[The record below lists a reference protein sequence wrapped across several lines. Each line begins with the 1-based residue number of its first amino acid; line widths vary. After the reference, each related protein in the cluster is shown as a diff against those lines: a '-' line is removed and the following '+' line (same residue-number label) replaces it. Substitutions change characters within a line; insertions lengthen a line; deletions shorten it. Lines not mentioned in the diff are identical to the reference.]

1 MNYEFWYNEF
11 MIYLSLGCFF
21 ACIAV
26 LYFLAKEIIKNIY
39 RFFYYL
45 SGKKKPAIEGLCFL
59 ILPGTIIHE
68 LSHMF
73 LAAIMGVETGPL
85 SFRPEI
91 EESKEVKIGQ
101 IKIAK
106 TDPFRR
112 TIIGLA
118 PLFAGLLI
126 IGGIFNFYLEKRI
139 WPLTQLL
146 DYSLWEYLLLLIA
159 CWLMVVVSLTM
170 FSSRKDL
177 DSAIVPAVVLTVLIV
192 IFWLAGFRLT
202 MPKKFIDLGDSLLV
216 NMDKAL
222 ALAIVLGLGALVF
235 FKGLNSAYGKI
246 LRR

>member
-1 MNYEFWYNEF
+1 
-11 MIYLSLGCFF
+11 MIYLSLGVFF

-26 LYFLAKEIIKNIY
+26 LYFLAKAVIKNIY
-39 RFFYYL
+39 RFFYCL
-45 SGKKKPAIEGLCFL
+45 SGRKKPAVEGLCFL

-73 LAAIMGVETGPL
+73 LAAIMGVAAGPL
-85 SFRPEI
+85 SFKPEI

-101 IKIAK
+101 IKMAK

-118 PLFAGLLI
+118 PLFVGLVI
-126 IGGIFNFYLEKRI
+126 IGGIFSFYLEKRI
-139 WPLTQLL
+139 WPLTRLF
-146 DYSLWEYLLLLIA
+146 DYSLWEYFLLLIA

-177 DSAIVPAVVLTVLIV
+177 DAAIVPAIFLTVLII

-202 MPKKFIDLGDSLLV
+202 APKKLVDLGDSLLIE
-216 NMDKAL
+216 MDKAL
-222 ALAIVLGLGALVF
+222 ALAIALDLGMLFF
-235 FKGLNSAYGKI
+235 FKGLNSVLKKLLG
-246 LRR
+246 R